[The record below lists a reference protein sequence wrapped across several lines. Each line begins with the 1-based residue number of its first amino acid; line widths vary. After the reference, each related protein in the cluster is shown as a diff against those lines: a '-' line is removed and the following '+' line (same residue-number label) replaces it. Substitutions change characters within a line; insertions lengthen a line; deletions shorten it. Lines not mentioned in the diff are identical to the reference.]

1 MSQIFGAF
9 GWLFSVIINRPL
21 GWILG
26 LCYHI
31 APNYG
36 LALILFTV
44 ITRFFLLPLAIKQQ
58 KSQAEMLRLQPK
70 LTKIQKKY
78 AKDKQ
83 KLQEEMMRLYQE
95 EGYNPMGGCLPLL
108 IQMPILFG
116 LFNVIYKPLTYM
128 VGLTSSQVK
137 QVVQTLWP
145 EIQKIGGSALHGVT
159 LETAPSNSRIE
170 IYAAHAMAG
179 HMDQLTFLPSHI
191 IHLDFKFLWLDL
203 SGTPGFSLTPLLLIP
218 ILCYLT
224 SLLSTWY
231 SMKMSK
237 LTMPATAGA
246 GAVNP
251 AGMNKSMILIMPLV
265 SAYFAT
271 SVPAGVGFYW
281 IITNLFMLLQT
292 WGLFKFYNP
301 IKLAEKAQLVADQR
315 RADRIKSNPALAEKY
330 ADEDAEDTAA
340 ADNGSAPDQKAKP
353 AAVHRAPAA
362 SYGKK
367 KTKKQLM
374 EENRRRLA
382 ASREREAKAKK
393 QNS

>member
-9 GWLFSVIINRPL
+9 GWLFSVVINRPL

-36 LALILFTV
+36 LALILFTI
-44 ITRFFLLPLAIKQQ
+44 ITRVFLLPLAIKQQ
-58 KSQAEMLRLQPK
+58 KSSAEMMRIQPMLQ
-70 LTKIQKKY
+70 KIQKKY

-83 KLQEEMMRLYQE
+83 KLNEEMMRLYQE
-95 EGYNPMGGCLPLL
+95 EGYNPMGGCLPLV

-116 LFNVIYKPLTYM
+116 LFNVIYKPLSYM
-128 VGLTSSQVK
+128 VGLSSSQIK
-137 QVVQTLWP
+137 QIVTTLWP
-145 EIQKIGGSALHGVT
+145 EIQQIGGTALRGVT
-159 LETAPSNSRIE
+159 LETAPSNTRIE
-170 IYAAHAMAG
+170 IFAAHAMAG
-179 HMDQLTFLPSHI
+179 HMDQLTFLPSNIMQLH
-191 IHLDFKFLWLDL
+191 FNFLGLDL

-218 ILCYLT
+218 IFCYVT

-237 LTMPATAGA
+237 LTMPAGAGT

-251 AGMNKSMILIMPLV
+251 MGMNKSMILIMPLV

-281 IITNLFMLLQT
+281 VVTNVFMLLQT
-292 WGLFKFYNP
+292 WGLYKFYNP
-301 IKLAEKAQLVADQR
+301 VKLAEKAQLVAEQR
-315 RADRIKSNPALAEKY
+315 RAERIKTDPSLAAQY
-330 ADEDAEDTAA
+330 TDEDTENTAA
-340 ADNGSAPDQKAKP
+340 AGADPAPQEKAKP
-353 AAVHRAPAA
+353 AVTRKTPSA

-382 ASREREAKAKK
+382 ASREREAKGKN
-393 QNS
+393 QDS